1 MKKRRGA
8 FTLLEILV
16 VLAVLGMGLALVSAM
31 MRNSAQYSE
40 RVEEDSAVQLVCDNM
55 MSSIL
60 SGGMTATLGVELPI
74 PDAPRWTV
82 TTELLDG
89 PIPSVVAV
97 RITARRYDQPQTE
110 SPTNLGASTVART
123 PTPGRVFVLKEWA
136 RRADVHTRVVSVSAD
151 GSTAAVD
158 GTGETV
164 AGDLNAQAN
173 AELGGALG
181 GVPTELASPE
191 FSGSLFDSFDA
202 AQGLNNPGMTPNVD
216 ALGGGLGGP
225 GSVDQFGGAGLL

>member
-60 SGGMTATLGVELPI
+60 SGGMTATIGVELPI

-97 RITARRYDQPQTE
+97 RITARRYDQLATE
-110 SPTNLGASTVART
+110 TSANPGART

-136 RRADVHTRVVSVSAD
+136 RRANVRTRVVSVAAD

-173 AELGGALG
+173 AGLGGALG
-181 GVPTELASPE
+181 GVPTDLASPE
-191 FSGSLFDSFDA
+191 SSGSLFDSFDS

>member
-60 SGGMTATLGVELPI
+60 SGGMTATIGVELPI

-110 SPTNLGASTVART
+110 SPTNPGALTVART

-136 RRADVHTRVVSVSAD
+136 RRADVHTRVVSVAAD

-173 AELGGALG
+173 AGLGGALG
-181 GVPTELASPE
+181 GVPTDLASPE
-191 FSGSLFDSFDA
+191 SSGSLFDSFDS
-202 AQGLNNPGMTPNVD
+202 AQGLNNPGKTPNVD

>member
-1 MKKRRGA
+1 MKQTRRA
-8 FTLLEILV
+8 FTLLEIIV
-16 VLAVLGMGLALVSAM
+16 VLAILGMGMALVSAM

-60 SGGMTATLGVELPI
+60 SGTMTATLGVELPI

-97 RITARRYDQPQTE
+97 RITARRYDQLATE
-110 SPTNLGASTVART
+110 TSANPGART

-136 RRADVHTRVVSVSAD
+136 RRANVRTRVVSVAAD
-151 GSTAAVD
+151 GSTQAVD

-164 AGDLNAQAN
+164 ANDLDAQEGAGLGGSLG
-173 AELGGALG
+173 AELDANGG
-181 GVPTELASPE
+181 
-191 FSGSLFDSFDA
+191 LFDAFDA
-202 AQGLNNPGMTPNVD
+202 AQDRANP
-216 ALGGGLGGP
+216 GGGLGGSL
-225 GSVDQFGGAGLL
+225 GSSGDAGLL

>member
-1 MKKRRGA
+1 MKRRRDG

-16 VLAVLGMGLALVSAM
+16 VLAILGMGLALISAM
-31 MRNSAQYSE
+31 TRSSAQYSE

-60 SGGMTATLGVELPI
+60 SGGATATLGVELPI

-97 RITARRYDQPQTE
+97 RITARRYDQITTGSAANPGV
-110 SPTNLGASTVART
+110 LTVART

-136 RRADVHTRVVSVSAD
+136 RRADVRTRVVSVESD
-151 GSTAAVD
+151 GSTTAID

-164 AGDLNAQAN
+164 AGDLDARFD
-173 AELGGALG
+173 EGLGGALG
-181 GVPTELASPE
+181 SSSPE
-191 FSGSLFDSFDA
+191 IAAPNSTGSLFDSFDSA
-202 AQGLNNPGMTPNVD
+202 IERANPNLGAD
-216 ALGGGLGGP
+216 ALQFGGGLGGA
-225 GSVDQFGGAGLL
+225 VDQTGGAAPF

>member
-60 SGGMTATLGVELPI
+60 SGGMTATIGVELPI

-110 SPTNLGASTVART
+110 SPTNPGASTVART

-136 RRADVHTRVVSVSAD
+136 RRADVHTRVVSVAAD

-164 AGDLNAQAN
+164 AGDLNAQAD
-173 AELGGALG
+173 AGLGGALG
-181 GVPTELASPE
+181 GVPTDLASPE
-191 FSGSLFDSFDA
+191 SSGSLFDSFDS

>member
-60 SGGMTATLGVELPI
+60 SGGMTATIGVELPI

-82 TTELLDG
+82 TTELRGANHGAAIRPASNGVADESRRLD
-89 PIPSVVAV
+89 
-97 RITARRYDQPQTE
+97 
-110 SPTNLGASTVART
+110 
-123 PTPGRVFVLKEWA
+123 
-136 RRADVHTRVVSVSAD
+136 RRANADAGTRLRAERMGAPRRRPHPRRLRRGGRFDGGGRRNGRNGRGRPQRAGRRGTRRRSRRRPD
-151 GSTAAVD
+151 GSCV
-158 GTGETV
+158 
-164 AGDLNAQAN
+164 
-173 AELGGALG
+173 
-181 GVPTELASPE
+181 S
-191 FSGSLFDSFDA
+191 
-202 AQGLNNPGMTPNVD
+202 
-216 ALGGGLGGP
+216 
-225 GSVDQFGGAGLL
+225 

>member
-1 MKKRRGA
+1 MKRRRGA

-16 VLAVLGMGLALVSAM
+16 VLAILGMGLALISAM
-31 MRNSAQYSE
+31 TRSSAQYSE

-60 SGGMTATLGVELPI
+60 SGTMTATLGVELPI

-97 RITARRYDQPQTE
+97 RITARRYDQLATE
-110 SPTNLGASTVART
+110 SVANPSVPTVART
-123 PTPGRVFVLKEWA
+123 PTRVFVLKEWA
-136 RRADVHTRVVSVSAD
+136 RRADVRTRVVSVATD
-151 GSTAAVD
+151 GATTAVD

-164 AGDLNAQAN
+164 ANDLNAQFDAG
-173 AELGGALG
+173 LGGALDSN
-181 GVPTELASPE
+181 APE
-191 FSGSLFDSFDA
+191 IAAPGATGSLFDSFDA
-202 AQGLNNPGMTPNVD
+202 SMESANPNLGAD
-216 ALGGGLGGP
+216 ALQLGGGLGGAV
-225 GSVDQFGGAGLL
+225 GQTGAVSPF

>member
-1 MKKRRGA
+1 MKQTRRA
-8 FTLLEILV
+8 FTLLEIIV
-16 VLAVLGMGLALVSAM
+16 VLAILGMGMALVSAM

-60 SGGMTATLGVELPI
+60 SGTMTATLGVELPI

-97 RITARRYDQPQTE
+97 RITARRYDQLATE
-110 SPTNLGASTVART
+110 TSAAPDGRT

-136 RRADVHTRVVSVSAD
+136 RRANVRTRVVSVAAD
-151 GSTAAVD
+151 GSTQAVD

-164 AGDLNAQAN
+164 ANDPDAQEGAGLGGSLG
-173 AELGGALG
+173 AELDAN
-181 GVPTELASPE
+181 
-191 FSGSLFDSFDA
+191 GSLFDSFDA
-202 AQGLNNPGMTPNVD
+202 AQDRANP
-216 ALGGGLGGP
+216 GGGLGGSL
-225 GSVDQFGGAGLL
+225 GSSGDAGL